1 MPSVKIKE
9 DIFWV
14 GSLDPNLVV
23 FDIVIPTDHGT
34 TYNAYLVKGK
44 EKTAL
49 IDTVKEQFHE
59 DFIKTLGSIV
69 DPKEID
75 YVVINHTEPDHS
87 GALPHFIDFVPE
99 VTPVFSKTAKAF
111 VGNILHKDFNPII
124 VGDGD
129 KIDLGG
135 KTLSFVSAPFLHW
148 PDTMFTYVEEDKVL
162 FPCDAFGAHYCSE
175 KIFND
180 ELESP
185 DEAYKAFEFYYKCI
199 LRPFKD
205 HIVKALE
212 KIKDLD
218 IDIIAP
224 SHGPILRKDPRNYLD
239 AYKKWAYKTKD
250 PSVKKKVVVI
260 YVSSYG
266 NTAKMAK
273 SIARGT
279 IIPGVES
286 SIYNATE
293 TPMSKI
299 VDEVEIAD
307 GIILGTPTLNA
318 KTPEPIFDIISN
330 LVTLN
335 VKGKAASV
343 FGCYGWS
350 GEAIQM
356 TEDILRSLK
365 FKILIDSYKLK
376 MVPKPEELKQCEEYG
391 RRFSKELLGSQ

>member
-1 MPSVKIKE
+1 MSSVKIKE
-9 DIFWV
+9 NVFWV
-14 GSLDPNLVV
+14 GSVDPDLVV

-34 TYNAYLVKGK
+34 TYNSYLVKGK
-44 EKTAL
+44 EKIAL
-49 IDTVKEQFHE
+49 IDTVKEPFCE

-87 GALPHFIDFVPE
+87 GALPHFVDFVPG
-99 VTPVFSKTAKAF
+99 VTPVFSKTAKSF
-111 VGNILHKDFNPII
+111 VGNILHKEFSPIV

-135 KTLSFVSAPFLHW
+135 KTLSFIHAPFLHW
-148 PDTMFTYVEEDKVL
+148 PDTMFTYVEEDKIL

-175 KIFND
+175 QRFND
-180 ELESP
+180 ELDSP
-185 DEAYKAFEFYYKCI
+185 DDAYKAFEFYYKCI

-212 KIKDLD
+212 KIKDFD

-224 SHGPILRKDPRNYLD
+224 SHGPILRKNARSYIEDYT
-239 AYKKWAYKTKD
+239 KWACKVKD
-250 PSVKKKVVVI
+250 ASVKKKIVVI

-273 SIARGT
+273 AIARGI

-286 SIYNATE
+286 SIYNITE
-293 TPMSKI
+293 TPMDTI
-299 VDEVEIAD
+299 VDEVEMAD

-318 KTPEPIFDIISN
+318 KTPEPIFDLISK

-335 VKGKAASV
+335 VRGKAASV

-356 TEDILRSLK
+356 TEEILKSLK
-365 FKILIDSYKLK
+365 FKIIVDSYKLK
-376 MVPKPEELKQCEEYG
+376 MVPKPEELKECEEFG
-391 RRFSKELLGSQ
+391 RQYAKKLLGA